1 MGLSFPTRELRQ
13 PWEPYRVSILY
24 YSTFFSKIKED
35 GRLFHKKSR
44 NPPLWPSLYILP
56 ICLHWFTSRFT
67 MFVLTEK
74 PLGKANILPLGM
86 RLDSVILPIRPSIR
100 PEIPS
105 SLNARIFAVPSAM
118 LFRASPHS
126 HQRKRCFYPVPR
138 HAAYRFERRP
148 RISEMLRGTA
158 LQNSRSTIYTT

>member
-1 MGLSFPTRELRQ
+1 MGLSLPTRELRQ
-13 PWEPYRVSILY
+13 PWKSYRVSILY

-35 GRLFHKKSR
+35 DRLFHKKSR

-86 RLDSVILPIRPSIR
+86 RLDSVIFLSRLSIR

-126 HQRKRCFYPVPR
+126 HQRRRCFCPVPR

-158 LQNSRSTIYTT
+158 LQNGRYTIYTT

>member
-1 MGLSFPTRELRQ
+1 MGLSFPTLELRK
-13 PWEPYRVSILY
+13 PWESYRVSILY

-86 RLDSVILPIRPSIR
+86 RLDSVKLPIRPLIR
-100 PEIPS
+100 PGMPFL
-105 SLNARIFAVPSAM
+105 LNARIFAVPSAM
-118 LFRASPHS
+118 IFCASPHS
-126 HQRKRCFYPVPR
+126 HQRKRCFCHVPR

-148 RISEMLRGTA
+148 RINEMLRRTA
-158 LQNSRSTIYTT
+158 PQNGRYTIYTT